1 MASSSTQPQEPA
13 LRRTVGTSQLF
24 TLAFGTIVGAGWV
37 VGIGEWLNSAGPVG
51 TTVAFAIGGAMM
63 IFVGLC
69 YGEIAAAIPVSGGE
83 LAYAYGIFGLRAGF
97 AMGWFL
103 ALAFVVTT
111 VFEALTAMWLIS
123 SLLPGSLGPVIY
135 HVFGEPIRVG
145 GLVIGLSGTALITFL
160 NYIGA
165 RPAVTTQDILTY
177 TKIGIA
183 MHCW

>member
-1 MASSSTQPQEPA
+1 MATEAMARPGAERQEPV

-37 VGIGEWLNSAGPVG
+37 VGIGQWLDSAGPVG
-51 TTVAFAIGGAMM
+51 TTVAFALGGVMM
-63 IFVGLC
+63 VFIGLC

-135 HVFGEPIRVG
+135 HVFGEPIRTG
-145 GLVIGLSGTALITFL
+145 GSPLALPE
-160 NYIGA
+160 
-165 RPAVTTQDILTY
+165 RRSSRS
-177 TKIGIA
+177 
-183 MHCW
+183 